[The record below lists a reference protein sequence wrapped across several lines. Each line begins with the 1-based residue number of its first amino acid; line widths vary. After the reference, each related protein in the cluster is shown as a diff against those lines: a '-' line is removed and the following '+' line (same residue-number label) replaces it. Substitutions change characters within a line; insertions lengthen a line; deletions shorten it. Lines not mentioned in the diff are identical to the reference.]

1 MKQKKGLQD
10 TTESTMKFEFNPK
23 EGIDNP
29 ALSLAEDSEPEGASQ
44 LRFCLLRKAGA
55 ESLGFSLCQEA
66 GGLCPIVR
74 KVTPGGLAYRRGLR
88 DGDRILEVN
97 GVNVEGMGYLRVIWK
112 IKSSSKQVL
121 LTVLEGNTYEVAKA
135 LKRELSQLLS
145 NYGRPRLCCVS
156 KGPSGFGFGVSA
168 PEGVTG
174 IFQLSVLQNGPA
186 QKAGVPH
193 GSWLVELNGV
203 SVKTWTTAQL
213 NQKIKQSSSPMGL
226 LVMDSQS
233 EAAYRQCGVKVT
245 ASLADASW
253 VPFQVRKLQMK
264 RGEDGYGFLM
274 KEEKS
279 SSGKRAQFLRDLD
292 TGLPAERAGMREGD
306 CLLAVNGEAVEDL
319 DHQEVV
325 SRIRSDNQRATL
337 LVIDSEGSKF
347 YNTVGV
353 SPLVFYDEEVFPS
366 SFLITCGSTS
376 PGILQEQSW
385 PTLIP
390 RHGQISSNIGPTGQP
405 DPTPWT
411 FPREDHDGFSQA
423 F

>member
-1 MKQKKGLQD
+1 M
-10 TTESTMKFEFNPK
+10 
-23 EGIDNP
+23 
-29 ALSLAEDSEPEGASQ
+29 
-44 LRFCLLRKAGA
+44 RKAGA

-97 GVNVEGMGYLRVIWK
+97 GVNVEVMGYLRVIWK

-135 LKRELSQLLS
+135 LNRDLNQLLS

-156 KGPSGFGFGVSA
+156 KGSSGFGFSVSA

-174 IFQLSVLQNGPA
+174 IFQLSVLQDGPA
-186 QKAGVPH
+186 QKVGVPH

-203 SVKTWTTAQL
+203 SVKNWTTAQL

-226 LVMDSQS
+226 LVMDSRS

-253 VPFQVRKLQMK
+253 VPFQSEAL
-264 RGEDGYGFLM
+264 
-274 KEEKS
+274 S
-279 SSGKRAQFLRDLD
+279 SSFPGTQFLRDLD
-292 TGLPAERAGMREGD
+292 AGLPAEKAGMREGD
-306 CLLAVNGEAVEDL
+306 CLLAVNGEVVEDL

-325 SRIRSDNQRATL
+325 SRIRSDNQRVTL

-347 YNTVGV
+347 YNTVPK
-353 SPLVFYDEEVFPS
+353 SRLFLFPE
-366 SFLITCGSTS
+366 T
-376 PGILQEQSW
+376 W
-385 PTLIP
+385 
-390 RHGQISSNIGPTGQP
+390 R
-405 DPTPWT
+405 
-411 FPREDHDGFSQA
+411 
-423 F
+423 